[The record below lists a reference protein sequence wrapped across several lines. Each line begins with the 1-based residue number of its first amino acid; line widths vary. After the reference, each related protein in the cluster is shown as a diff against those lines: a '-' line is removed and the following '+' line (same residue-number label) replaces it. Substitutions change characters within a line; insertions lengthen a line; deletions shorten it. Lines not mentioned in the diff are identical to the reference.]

1 MEKPLAVK
9 HFMARKITVFRPDQ
23 NVFQVIDQLIGNRI
37 SGGPVVD
44 ENNKLIG
51 IISEKDCLQTTIK
64 SSYHTDMGALVSDLM
79 TSAVATVDVNE
90 SIHTV
95 AQKFLDCSYRR
106 FPVLED
112 GKLVGQISRR
122 DILRAIKTIPTQTQ
136 VPE

>member
-1 MEKPLAVK
+1 MDKPLAVK
-9 HFMARKITVFRPDQ
+9 HFMARRITTFRPNQ

-51 IISEKDCLQTTIK
+51 IISEKDCLHTIIK

-79 TSAVATVDVNE
+79 TRNVATVDVNE

-95 AQKFLDCSYRR
+95 AQKFLKCSYRR

-112 GKLVGQISRR
+112 GKLVGQVSRR